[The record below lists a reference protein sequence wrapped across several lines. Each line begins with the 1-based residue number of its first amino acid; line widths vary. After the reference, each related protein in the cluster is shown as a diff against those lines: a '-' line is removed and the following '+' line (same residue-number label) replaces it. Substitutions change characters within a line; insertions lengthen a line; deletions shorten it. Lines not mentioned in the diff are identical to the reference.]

1 MVIREVRVM
10 VDALKTPSKTVR
22 QINTYIAQQ
31 SKETQTVTMMDFLPK
46 TTVSEKVKNINNL
59 SHDINAVDHLE
70 LSQEGLAKKAMESES
85 SIKVDTNS
93 SVVYTN
99 NLSLYS
105 EYQLGQMFS
114 KGSISALAYY
124 DELDR
129 RKQNLDQ
136 NIKF

>member
-1 MVIREVRVM
+1 M

-31 SKETQTVTMMDFLPK
+31 SKETQTVTLMDFL
-46 TTVSEKVKNINNL
+46 
-59 SHDINAVDHLE
+59 HDLNAVDHLE

-85 SIKVDTNS
+85 SIKANTNS